1 MKKLSEVI
9 NKLTPEE
16 REELFINRDTNYST
30 YLLHPLMKYP
40 IITDHMRLELEVLG
54 DKLYL
59 LYYDFI
65 EEPEPKP
72 RPLLILTLDEGI
84 DLIMALKAL
93 ISKREAEDLNKYL
106 NPLEEE
112 LDSLKKEKANAWTTF
127 NDITSWFIN
136 WCVRSWNN
144 FTYLLLNRV
153 IYKQGKKTKKV
164 NHFTNHK

>member
-16 REELFINRDTNYST
+16 REELFINRDTNYSM

-40 IITDHMRLELEVLG
+40 IITDLIRLEVEALG

-112 LDSLKKEKANAWTTF
+112 LDSLKKEKANA
-127 NDITSWFIN
+127 
-136 WCVRSWNN
+136 
-144 FTYLLLNRV
+144 
-153 IYKQGKKTKKV
+153 
-164 NHFTNHK
+164 